1 MLHSLLHVKA
11 ADTIC
16 LKQPLN
22 FLLDYLLSQI
32 YTFLRK
38 ECLSLRESLY
48 AVFSMKIVYWLAAV
62 CEPIKNHFQ
71 KKKNLV
77 LKY

>member
-38 ECLSLRESLY
+38 ECLSLRESLH

-71 KKKNLV
+71 KKI
-77 LKY
+77 